1 MLARINIYLKE
12 MYPVIPRLFVAII
25 YFFQLYF
32 ILLLNTGISNFRLGI
47 QEGTGIL
54 TIFSFLLSLRIADD
68 LKDYETDSRLFPE
81 RALPSGRVKKRD
93 LYNLLAFTVITTVSM
108 NYIFMN
114 NFLWF
119 LFLAIYGTLMSLWF
133 FQREKIQN
141 SLPLAL
147 LTHNPVVMI
156 LNAYILSFVCY
167 KYDLPLVSWQ
177 TFLLL
182 ISLYFPSLIWEIS
195 RKIRAPREETEYVTY
210 SILFGYKKVTRFV
223 YSVAV
228 LDMAVNLILIW
239 NISRVGSIALMALV
253 AWLTIQTT
261 IYINNPDR
269 FKIKNRV
276 ELYILLTEA
285 TIVLSVLAHI
295 IME

>member
-47 QEGTGIL
+47 QEGTGII